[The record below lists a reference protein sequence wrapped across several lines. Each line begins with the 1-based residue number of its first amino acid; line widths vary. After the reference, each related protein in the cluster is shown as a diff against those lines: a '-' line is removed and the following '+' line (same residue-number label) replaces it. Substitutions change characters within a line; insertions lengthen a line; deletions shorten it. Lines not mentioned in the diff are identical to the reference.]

1 MVYIFDLGKFKF
13 LVKND
18 DCFVKF
24 KNNSMGNFFLKSL
37 EKNFPFHLL
46 LKQEKDIINRTIK
59 YNRDIMQN
67 QVL

>member
-1 MVYIFDLGKFKF
+1 
-13 LVKND
+13 
-18 DCFVKF
+18 
-24 KNNSMGNFFLKSL
+24 MGNFFLKSL
-37 EKNFPFHLL
+37 EKNFPFHLF